1 MAEFTFEGRHLSAPE
16 GQTVAA
22 ALMAHGVRVF
32 GRSAKYHRPRGVRC
46 ANGTCSC
53 CAMRVD
59 GLPGVRTCVTPLR
72 SGMCVEREHAFPSA
86 DVDLLRAAELAGP
99 ALRAGAYYRWFRSS
113 PRLWSLTERVLA
125 AAAGQGELPT
135 LKAAARFAGAR
146 CRTVRDVEVLVVGGG
161 VAGLSA
167 GLAASRAGAHTLL
180 VERHLVLGGS
190 LAADTTPLAA
200 VAAVAA
206 AVPGLPA
213 AACGRDVADALATQ
227 VRAQAQLEL
236 VLGAE
241 VVGWYEEGSV
251 AIVRGRDLVLCEPEA
266 VVLATG
272 GHDVVPPFANGD
284 LPGVMTG
291 SAVQRLLEV
300 WGVEPGR
307 VATVLANGERGYA
320 VALQL
325 AAAGVEVACVADLRP
340 EGRVPEARR
349 GAAANAGIRVVA
361 GVRGVKANGF
371 NAVHSVT
378 LQTHARGLGG
388 PGSVRLASDLVCVC
402 LGSRPAD
409 ELARQALGAGRYALS
424 GEAGRTGRRTSS
436 AGRGPEAS
444 AAPGGAALFLAG
456 GAAGEWSVA
465 AAIAGGT
472 AAGRAA
478 AEPAA
483 GRGWSPAALR

>member
-1 MAEFTFEGRHLSAPE
+1 MAEFTFEGRQLSAPE

-22 ALMAHGVRVF
+22 ALMAAGVRVL

-72 SGMCVEREHAFPSA
+72 GGMRVEREHAFPSA
-86 DVDLLRAAELAGP
+86 DVDLLRVAELAGP
-99 ALRAGAYYRWFRSS
+99 ALHAGAYYRWFRNS

-125 AAAGQGELPT
+125 AGAGQGELPT
-135 LKAAARFAGAR
+135 PEAAARFAGAR
-146 CRTVRDVEVLVVGGG
+146 CRTLGDVEVLVVGGG

-167 GLAASRAGAHTLL
+167 GLAAARAGAHTLL
-180 VERHLVLGGS
+180 VERHPVLGGS
-190 LAADTTPLAA
+190 LAADTTPL
-200 VAAVAA
+200 AA

-227 VRAQAQLEL
+227 VRAQAQIEL

-251 AIVRGRDLVLCEPEA
+251 AIVRGRDLLYCEPEA

-272 GHDVVPPFANGD
+272 GRDVVPPFVNGD

-291 SAVQRLLEV
+291 RAVQRILEV
-300 WGVEPGR
+300 WSVKPGR
-307 VATVLANGERGYA
+307 VATVLANDERGYA
-320 VALQL
+320 VAAQL
-325 AAAGVEVACVADLRP
+325 AAAGVEVACVADLRQ
-340 EGRVPEARR
+340 ESRVPEARR
-349 GAAANAGIRVVA
+349 GAAADAGIRVVA

-371 NAVHSVT
+371 KAVHSVT
-378 LQTHARGLGG
+378 LQTHAGGLGG
-388 PGSVRLASDLVCVC
+388 PRAVRLASDLVCVC

-409 ELARQALGAGRYALS
+409 ELARQALAAGRYALS
-424 GEAGRTGRRTSS
+424 GKAGRTGRRTSS

-444 AAPGGAALFLAG
+444 VAPGGAALFLAG
-456 GAAGEWSVA
+456 GADGQWSVA
-465 AAIAGGT
+465 AAITGGS

-483 GRGWSPAALR
+483 QRA